1 MKRTVAAL
9 SSLVLGLP
17 VPLWDHPGYDAEDSW
32 FNPHESAIT
41 PATVGHLRTLWS
53 AKLREVDESCSGFS
67 SPVLGAGRLFATDR
81 EGVTAYDPAA
91 GSMIWRFTWDNAD
104 DNTLPRMAVSGDLL
118 ILANGDC
125 QSQSDPNGQL
135 TALDTATGRARWH
148 ISRDAP
154 VDTVVVD
161 KNVVLI
167 SGNSPSDDD
176 EVAAYRVRD
185 GHLLWRKPGFVS
197 SGVSANGVVPLVGAT
212 GTTAVE
218 IGTGKVR
225 WSRPESWQV
234 QAASPASDQFYATD
248 KSGALVALDA
258 GSGTMRWSAPG
269 RASELVAT
277 DGHRVYLASG
287 RVVSALA
294 ATSGNLA
301 WSRTSPA
308 VAGQP
313 AVAGGVVYAGGPALS
328 AATGVP
334 IGRGFA
340 GVVVPAGG
348 RLYQV
353 NGARLTTYAD

>member
-1 MKRTVAAL
+1 MKRTVATL

-17 VPLWDHPGYDAEDSW
+17 VPLWGHPGYDAEDSW

-41 PATVGHLRTLWS
+41 PATVGHLRTIWS

-91 GSMIWRFTWDNAD
+91 GGMIWRFTWDYAE
-104 DNTLPRMAVSGDLL
+104 DNTLPRMAVAGDLL

-135 TALDTATGRARWH
+135 TALDAATGRARWH
-148 ISRDAP
+148 IGRDAP

-176 EVAAYRVRD
+176 EVTAYRVRD

-212 GTTAVE
+212 GTTAVD
-218 IGTGKVR
+218 ISTGKAR
-225 WSRPESWQV
+225 WSTPEPWEV
-234 QAASPASDQFYATD
+234 QAASPAADRFYASAR
-248 KSGALVALDA
+248 SGALVAVDTSTGA
-258 GSGTMRWSAPG
+258 IRWSAPS

-277 DGHRVYLASG
+277 DGRRVYVASEAG
-287 RVVSALA
+287 ATALDA
-294 ATSGNLA
+294 ATGRLA
-301 WSRTSPA
+301 WSRNRDFQFAGTASRMLRSTTSWA
-308 VAGQP
+308 TLSSSMWQP
-313 AVAGGVVYAGGPALS
+313 AGRNGKPSSTALS
-328 AATGVP
+328 
-334 IGRGFA
+334 RSR
-340 GVVVPAGG
+340 
-348 RLYQV
+348 RLPPSR
-353 NGARLTTYAD
+353 AR